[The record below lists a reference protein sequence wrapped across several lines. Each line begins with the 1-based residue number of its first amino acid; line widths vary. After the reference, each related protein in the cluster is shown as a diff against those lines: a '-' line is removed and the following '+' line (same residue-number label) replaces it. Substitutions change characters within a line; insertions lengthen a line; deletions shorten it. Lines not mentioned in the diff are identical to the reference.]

1 MSKIK
6 ILLVAS
12 LSRSLVNFRGDYI
25 SDLIHEGYEVYCAA
39 PSFEEEIKS
48 ALIQKGAKT
57 IEIDLARK
65 GLNPLRDLKTI
76 KQLRS
81 IIEKN
86 QIDLVFP
93 YTIKPVIY
101 SSLAAKKIDVPTISL
116 ITGLGQTF
124 SGVTLKFMILQKVTE
139 FLYRKALRTNNAV
152 VFQNKDD
159 LQLFIDKGILSK
171 TQSLHVVD
179 GSGVNL
185 NRFDF
190 RANEKTENS
199 IIKFVVVARMM
210 KSKGIL
216 LFIQAAKELRKKYQN
231 AEFHLVGGTSV
242 GVASGIPEELLQKYD
257 DDGIVIFHGAQKN
270 VIPLLSSCD
279 IFVLPTFLREGIP
292 RSILEA
298 LSIGLPVITTET
310 PGCKETVEQGKNG
323 FLIPPKE
330 QQSLVDAMQFF
341 LDNPDRIEA
350 MGKHSRKLAET
361 KFDVKIINANL
372 IEIIRNNLE
381 RKR

>member
-1 MSKIK
+1 MSKTK

-25 SDLIHEGYEVYCAA
+25 SDLIQEGYDVYCAA
-39 PSFEEEIKS
+39 PSFEEEIRDI
-48 ALIQKGAKT
+48 LIQKGAQT
-57 IEIDLARK
+57 IEINLARK

-76 KQLRS
+76 KQLRKL
-81 IIEKN
+81 IESH

-101 SSLAAKKIDVPTISL
+101 SSFAARKINVPTISL

-124 SGVTLKFMILQKVTE
+124 SGVTFKFIVLQKVTE
-139 FLYRKALRTNNAV
+139 LLYRRALRSNNAV
-152 VFQNKDD
+152 IFQNRDD
-159 LQLFIDKGILSK
+159 LQLFLDKKILSK

-190 RANEKTENS
+190 RANTKTRNS
-199 IIKFVVVARMM
+199 AIKFVVVARMM

-216 LFIQAAKELRKKYQN
+216 LFIEAAKQLRKKYKN

-242 GVASGIPEELLQKYD
+242 GIAAGISEELLKKYD
-257 DDGIVIFHGAQKN
+257 EDGVVVFHGAQKN
-270 VIPLLSSCD
+270 VVPILSSSD

-310 PGCKETVEQGKNG
+310 PGCKETVEPNKNG
-323 FLIPPKE
+323 ILIPPRE
-330 QQSLVDAMQFF
+330 QKPLVEAMQFF
-341 LDNPDRIEA
+341 LDNPEKIAE
-350 MGKHSRKLAET
+350 MGAHSRMLAET
-361 KFDVKIINANL
+361 KFDVKLINKNL
-372 IEIIRNNLE
+372 IEIIRQNFD
-381 RKR
+381 KAP

>member
-1 MSKIK
+1 MSKTK

-25 SDLIHEGYEVYCAA
+25 SDLIQEGYDVYCAA
-39 PSFEEEIKS
+39 PSFEEEIRDI
-48 ALIQKGAKT
+48 LIQKGAQT
-57 IEIDLARK
+57 IEINLARK

-76 KQLRS
+76 KQLRKL
-81 IIEKN
+81 IESH

-101 SSLAAKKIDVPTISL
+101 SSFAARKINVPTISL

-124 SGVTLKFMILQKVTE
+124 SGVTFKFIVLQKVTE
-139 FLYRKALRTNNAV
+139 FLYRRALRSNNAV
-152 VFQNKDD
+152 IFQNRDD
-159 LQLFIDKGILSK
+159 LQLFLDKKILSK

-190 RANEKTENS
+190 RANPKTRNS
-199 IIKFVVVARMM
+199 TIKFVVVARMM

-216 LFIQAAKELRKKYQN
+216 LFIEAAKQLRKKYKN

-242 GVASGIPEELLQKYD
+242 GIAAGISEELLKKYD
-257 DDGIVIFHGAQKN
+257 EDGVVVFHGAQKN
-270 VIPLLSSCD
+270 VVPILSSSD

-310 PGCKETVEQGKNG
+310 PGCKETVEPNKNG
-323 FLIPPKE
+323 ILIPPRE
-330 QQSLVDAMQFF
+330 QKPLVEAMQFF
-341 LDNPDRIEA
+341 LDNPEKIAE
-350 MGKHSRKLAET
+350 MGAHSRMLAET
-361 KFDVKIINANL
+361 KFDVKLINKNL
-372 IEIIRNNLE
+372 IEIIRQNFD
-381 RKR
+381 KAP